1 MKSTRPRQRQRLF
14 TNRSLTGSSNSYA
27 LRSAKNGQNIA
38 GGDDQVILTLIV
50 HLGAAILGVQHLVAD
65 LDVDRNALAGVV
77 TTARADSQDFT
88 LLRLLLGVVR
98 NEQDAVWVSASACLT
113 MILSSNGVSEIDT
126 VDLLFLR
133 EIVTYRAG
141 TRLQEA
147 DDHLR
152 RRPSALRHILARL
165 LALCQLEC

>member
-1 MKSTRPRQRQRLF
+1 MF

-27 LRSAKNGQNIA
+27 LRSAENGQNIA

-50 HLGAAILGVQHLVAD
+50 HLGAAVLGVQHLVTD

-77 TTARADSQDFT
+77 ATARTDSQDFT

-98 NEQDAVWVSASACLT
+98 NEQTGCGLGLGFRLLDDDLV
-113 MILSSNGVSEIDT
+113 SNGVSEIDT

-141 TRLQEA
+141 TR
-147 DDHLR
+147 
-152 RRPSALRHILARL
+152 
-165 LALCQLEC
+165 

>member
-27 LRSAKNGQNIA
+27 LRSAENGQNIA

-88 LLRLLLGVVR
+88 LLRLLPCGVR
-98 NEQDAVWVSASACLT
+98 DEQML
-113 MILSSNGVSEIDT
+113 
-126 VDLLFLR
+126 
-133 EIVTYRAG
+133 
-141 TRLQEA
+141 
-147 DDHLR
+147 
-152 RRPSALRHILARL
+152 SALGLGFRL
-165 LALCQLEC
+165 LDDDLVFQRCE

>member
-1 MKSTRPRQRQRLF
+1 MLEINKTPPTQRLF

-27 LRSAKNGQNIA
+27 LRSAENGQNIA

-65 LDVDRNALAGVV
+65 LDVGP
-77 TTARADSQDFT
+77 TARTSPCCGFSLALSGMN
-88 LLRLLLGVVR
+88 RP
-98 NEQDAVWVSASACLT
+98 DAVWVSASACLT

-141 TRLQEA
+141 TR
-147 DDHLR
+147 
-152 RRPSALRHILARL
+152 
-165 LALCQLEC
+165 

>member
-1 MKSTRPRQRQRLF
+1 MLEINKTPPTQRLF

-27 LRSAKNGQNIA
+27 LRSAENGQNIA

-77 TTARADSQDFT
+77 ATARTDSQDFT
-88 LLRLLLGVVR
+88 LLRLLLGIVR
-98 NEQDAVWVSASACLT
+98 NEQTGCGLVSASACLT

-141 TRLQEA
+141 TR
-147 DDHLR
+147 
-152 RRPSALRHILARL
+152 
-165 LALCQLEC
+165 

>member
-1 MKSTRPRQRQRLF
+1 MLEINKTPPTQRLF

-27 LRSAKNGQNIA
+27 LRSAENGQNIA

-50 HLGAAILGVQHLVAD
+50 HLGAAVLGVQHLVAD
-65 LDVDRNALAGVV
+65 LDVDRMRSPASLRRPGP
-77 TTARADSQDFT
+77 TARTSPCCGFSLALS
-88 LLRLLLGVVR
+88 GM
-98 NEQDAVWVSASACLT
+98 NKPDAVWVSASACLT

-141 TRLQEA
+141 TR
-147 DDHLR
+147 
-152 RRPSALRHILARL
+152 
-165 LALCQLEC
+165 

>member
-1 MKSTRPRQRQRLF
+1 MLEINKTPPTQRLF

-27 LRSAKNGQNIA
+27 LRSAENGQNIA

-77 TTARADSQDFT
+77 ATARTDGMN
-88 LLRLLLGVVR
+88 RP
-98 NEQDAVWVSASACLT
+98 DAVWVSASACLT

-141 TRLQEA
+141 TR
-147 DDHLR
+147 
-152 RRPSALRHILARL
+152 
-165 LALCQLEC
+165 